1 MKGFWLMSNLAN
13 FAQKALTVEQRMF
26 EEHFS
31 NETRIS
37 FDEYK
42 NNEKNRKEIIDI
54 SIKFSAFVNKNY
66 EVKYFVLNQYSDF
79 EANLESIVPFARASI
94 KIEDLIEIAD
104 EYHENNDFPVFITCL
119 PKGDGVIFV
128 NVQESLGEISS
139 IVDYIKENE
148 A

>member
-1 MKGFWLMSNLAN
+1 MSNLAN
-13 FAQKALTVEQRMF
+13 FAQKALTMEQRMF
-26 EEHFS
+26 KEHFS
-31 NETRIS
+31 KEIRVS

-54 SIKFSAFVNKNY
+54 SIEFSAFVNKNY
-66 EVKYFVLNQYSDF
+66 EVKYYVLNQYSDF

-94 KIEDLIEIAD
+94 KIEDLIETAN
-104 EYHENNDFPVFITCL
+104 EYQENNEFPLFITCL
-119 PKGDGVIFV
+119 PQGEGVIFV

-148 A
+148 CI